1 MFLTV
6 FTFFAFSLA
15 EGHWWNYP
23 GFELWKFIN
32 LAIFVTILVFI
43 LVRKAKLGDAF
54 RARSEGIKRDLA
66 RAREER
72 DAALAKL
79 KEVEDRLANLDTEV
93 AATRAQLAE
102 EAAEERDRIAKSTEV
117 EIAKLGEQAKRDIE
131 TAGKIAKKD
140 LRRFAAA
147 ESVRMAEQ
155 LIRREMKP
163 EDDARLIRENIEEIG
178 GAAQ

>member
-1 MFLTV
+1 MCLTV
-6 FTFFAFSLA
+6 FTFVAFSLA
-15 EGHWWNYP
+15 EQHWWNYP
-23 GFELWKFIN
+23 GFELWKFVN
-32 LAIFVTILVFI
+32 LAIFVTLLVFI

-102 EAAEERDRIAKSTEV
+102 EAAEERERIAKSTEV

-147 ESVRMAEQ
+147 ESVRLAEQ